1 VIKILPD
8 SPSLEHLR
16 NQAKALFEAFRA
28 GDTNAVQRV
37 RLFSSAEPFK
47 LSQAQFVIAREYG
60 FQSWTRL
67 KARVERPE
75 KISRRKQFVRD
86 LADELLALA
95 SSDIVALAARMA
107 IPLRDIL
114 EVRAYLLETKSLR
127 LLVDGLLRGLEHSR
141 PKVRADCAGALD
153 HFADERCAEP
163 LTRLLSDPVPKVRRH
178 ALHSLSCD
186 ACKLVPLKVTGDLVA
201 KLIEMTLH
209 DPSIRVRRA
218 ALGNLGASCG
228 DPRAL
233 KAVSEIVSS
242 ESDVEM
248 VRCAKQILE
257 FSNLT
262 KIYPFG

>member
-1 VIKILPD
+1 MIGTQLLHYKITRKLG
-8 SPSLEHLR
+8 
-16 NQAKALFEAFRA
+16 A
-28 GDTNAVQRV
+28 G
-37 RLFSSAEPFK
+37 
-47 LSQAQFVIAREYG
+47 G
-60 FQSWTRL
+60 
-67 KARVERPE
+67 
-75 KISRRKQFVRD
+75 
-86 LADELLALA
+86 
-95 SSDIVALAARMA
+95 M
-107 IPLRDIL
+107 
-114 EVRAYLLETKSLR
+114 
-127 LLVDGLLRGLEHSR
+127 
-141 PKVRADCAGALD
+141 
-153 HFADERCAEP
+153 
-163 LTRLLSDPVPKVRRH
+163 
-178 ALHSLSCD
+178 
-186 ACKLVPLKVTGDLVA
+186 GDLVA